1 MSSIHD
7 DATNN
12 EQPPYAQYAEMI
24 MGHIKATKVDLSW
37 LDDYDLDMIDGIE
50 SFVLFQ
56 TFKSEIKEKD
66 SPIKTMEDLSI
77 YANGVSVTFWDAF
90 SVLRGGCQEPQ
101 DLFLILLLM
110 TQLAY
115 KNGAR
120 DAFEGRLSAEA
131 LRGIAEGRAA
141 ADRGRNARKE
151 FFDDI
156 RDC

>member
-12 EQPPYAQYAEMI
+12 EQPPYAQYTDMI

-50 SFVLFQ
+50 SFVLYQ
-56 TFKSEIKEKD
+56 TYKSELSEQN
-66 SPIKTMEDLSI
+66 SPIKMMEDLSI
-77 YANGVSVTFWDAF
+77 YANGVSVAFWDAF
-90 SVLRGGCQEPQ
+90 SVLRGGCKEPQ
-101 DLFLILLLM
+101 DLFLILLLVAH
-110 TQLAY
+110 LAY

-120 DAFEGRLSAEA
+120 DAFEGRLSTEA
-131 LRGIAEGRAA
+131 LRGIAKKRAA
-141 ADRGRNARKE
+141 ADRGRQARHE

-156 RDC
+156 RGC